1 MLRSGRSELTGGP
14 IVRDDMSVHPSL
26 TKDDGEKR
34 ALQIYIWST
43 GLHIGGVTISTY
55 TIENV
60 VASASLGS
68 ELDLQL
74 LAMSLDKAEYEP
86 EKFPGLIY
94 RTKEPKTA
102 LLLFKSGKVVCTGAK
117 NSEQV
122 HQAIGMVSELIR
134 EAGIAVA
141 DSPEIVVQNIVASAD
156 LGEELNLNAIAI
168 TFGLEQVEYEP
179 EQFPGLVYRMTD
191 PKVVI
196 LIFGSGRLVCTGGKT
211 PHDIE
216 VAVAKITEEL
226 RSNGLLR

>member
-1 MLRSGRSELTGGP
+1 M
-14 IVRDDMSVHPSL
+14 
-26 TKDDGEKR
+26 
-34 ALQIYIWST
+34 
-43 GLHIGGVTISTY
+43 HIGGVTISTY

>member
-1 MLRSGRSELTGGP
+1 M
-14 IVRDDMSVHPSL
+14 M
-26 TKDDGEKR
+26 TKDGR
-34 ALQIYIWST
+34 FRYIWST

-60 VASASLGS
+60 VASATLGS

-122 HQAIGMVSELIR
+122 HQAIGIVSELIR

-141 DSPEIVVQNIVASAD
+141 DGPEIVVQNIVASAD
-156 LGEELNLNAIAI
+156 LGEDLNLNAIAI